1 MPFKFIELEI
11 PGVILVESKIFSDGR
26 GCFMEIFKR
35 SNFYEFGIK
44 EHFVQDNYSISS
56 KGVLRGLHYQVGLH
70 AQGKLVRCISGRI
83 FDVAVDIR
91 RDSTTFGKWVGVELN
106 SETGNLLF
114 IPPGF
119 AHGFVVMSEK
129 AEILYKCTKEYSS
142 KDERGII
149 WNDSDIGIKWPID
162 EPFLSEKDRKN
173 SHFREAELE

>member
-1 MPFKFIELEI
+1 MPFKFRELEI

-26 GCFMEIFKR
+26 GCFMEIFKH
-35 SNFYEFGIK
+35 SDFYEFGIK
-44 EHFVQDNYSISS
+44 EYFVQDNYSISS

-91 RDSTTFGKWVGVELN
+91 RDTTTFGNWVGVELN

-114 IPPGF
+114 IPPRF

-162 EPFLSEKDRKN
+162 EPILSKKDQENLPLKL
-173 SHFREAELE
+173 AEIV